1 MKRSNS
7 NLKRRRAERSGRFA
21 EAIARLY
28 LRLKLYA
35 IVEKRYKT
43 PGGEIDIIAIKGS
56 AVVFVEVKM
65 RRSTADEYDA
75 LASVNQRRI
84 IRAAQFFLAQNP
96 ELAQK
101 HLRFDVIFLAP
112 GAWPHHLQGAFE
124 VETN

>member
-7 NLKRRRAERSGRFA
+7 NLRRSAERRGRLA
-21 EAIARLY
+21 EAFARLY
-28 LRLKLYA
+28 MRLKLYE
-35 IVEKRYKT
+35 ILHRRYKT
-43 PGGEIDIIAIKGS
+43 PGGEIDIIAKKGS
-56 AVVFVEVKM
+56 SIVFVEVKM
-65 RRSTADEYDA
+65 RRSGSDEYDA

-84 IRAAQFFLAQNP
+84 VRAAQFFLAKNP

-124 VETN
+124 ARPN